1 MDIFGTIF
9 AGLGLFFIGIKLIS
23 GNLKEMSG
31 GAFRRA
37 IARVTERPIAAGSVG
52 MIGGALTQSTS
63 AMTFIVISMVTSG
76 MIELRR
82 GLPIVIWANLG
93 TSALVLLAT
102 LDMHVVILFL
112 LGITGLG
119 YYTDLDKSSRY
130 RYLLGALLGIGMLFY
145 GLDLIKTGAAPL
157 QEFQFVRDLLAL
169 ASQSL
174 LLGFVIGVLVTLVV
188 QSSATVSVISVT
200 LIGVGLLT
208 FEQSVMIVFGASLG
222 SGLSVLL
229 LSANLQGRGKQLA
242 LFQVLLKAAGLM
254 LLVPVFLIETWT
266 GTPLLIERLHTLVP
280 AIDTRVALIYLLLQ
294 LVSCVAMT
302 LLTAPAMR
310 LIERLSP
317 PSREE
322 ALSSPMYLYPQAMDE
337 AQSALDLVER
347 EQARLIRRLPLYLD
361 PIRDERSGSDEPEA
375 EQVDLDSLQRA
386 SVSVASACNAF
397 LAELTERT
405 SSHSALERIVNL
417 QSRNDLIIQL
427 QEGCVELTDSL
438 QGQAGALGRDRLRQ
452 GIAEGLHALLDT
464 LAESLSG
471 ADHDDVELLRQ
482 ISRDRS
488 SVMERIRA
496 DLLASTDTV
505 TTADKHQLL
514 NATSLVERIT
524 WLVRRY
530 AKLLQRK
537 R

>member
-1 MDIFGTIF
+1 
-9 AGLGLFFIGIKLIS
+9 
-23 GNLKEMSG
+23 
-31 GAFRRA
+31 
-37 IARVTERPIAAGSVG
+37 
-52 MIGGALTQSTS
+52 
-63 AMTFIVISMVTSG
+63 
-76 MIELRR
+76 
-82 GLPIVIWANLG
+82 
-93 TSALVLLAT
+93 
-102 LDMHVVILFL
+102 
-112 LGITGLG
+112 
-119 YYTDLDKSSRY
+119 
-130 RYLLGALLGIGMLFY
+130 
-145 GLDLIKTGAAPL
+145 
-157 QEFQFVRDLLAL
+157 
-169 ASQSL
+169 
-174 LLGFVIGVLVTLVV
+174 
-188 QSSATVSVISVT
+188 
-200 LIGVGLLT
+200 
-208 FEQSVMIVFGASLG
+208 
-222 SGLSVLL
+222 
-229 LSANLQGRGKQLA
+229 
-242 LFQVLLKAAGLM
+242 
-254 LLVPVFLIETWT
+254 
-266 GTPLLIERLHTLVP
+266 
-280 AIDTRVALIYLLLQ
+280 
-294 LVSCVAMT
+294 
-302 LLTAPAMR
+302 
-310 LIERLSP
+310 
-317 PSREE
+317 
-322 ALSSPMYLYPQAMDE
+322 MYLYPQAMDE

-427 QEGCVELTDSL
+427 QESCVELTDSL

-464 LAESLSG
+464 LAESLSS